1 MENESK
7 GYSDRIITQLSV
19 LHVVTISPCF
29 EHTCTRS
36 THRSSF
42 VIVARRHRQFVSP
55 RGISVDAL
63 LRLIFT
69 EWLRKCF
76 DMWSV
81 TE

>member
-19 LHVVTISPCF
+19 LVIISPCF
-29 EHTCTRS
+29 EH

-42 VIVARRHRQFVSP
+42 VIVARRRQFVSP

-76 DMWSV
+76 DLWSV